1 MLGAS
6 LGGGVGRY
14 QGIHG
19 LIIDALQSVK
29 MVTATGDLIT
39 VSKTEEP
46 DLFWGLRGAGF
57 NFGIILEATYG
68 IHDLTNGGSVLNA
81 DFKFHPSDNQTYF
94 EIMESFGSNL
104 PAELSLWTIV
114 KIDDNHGVSSIP
126 QNISNKTCSNESAP
140 YSLLSRSTPSTSA
153 LRTPGSIYS
162 NPS

>member
-46 DLFWGLRGAGF
+46 DLFWGIRGAGF
-57 NFGIILEATYG
+57 NFGIMLEATYG
-68 IHDLTNGGSVLNA
+68 IHDLTNAGSVLNA
-81 DFKFHPSDNQTYF
+81 DFLFHPSDNQTYF
-94 EIMESFGSNL
+94 EAMASFGSNL
-104 PAELSLWTIV
+104 PAELSLYTLV
-114 KIDDNHGVSSIP
+114 KIDQEYGVSSIP
-126 QNISNKTCSNESAP
+126 QNISSRTCSNGSAP
-140 YSLLSRSTPSTSA
+140 RSLVSRSTPST
-153 LRTPGSIYS
+153 
-162 NPS
+162 

>member
-14 QGIHG
+14 QGLHG

-39 VSKTEEP
+39 ASKTEEP
-46 DLFWGLRGAGF
+46 DLFWGVRGAGF
-57 NFGIILEATYG
+57 NFGIVLEATYG

-94 EIMESFGSNL
+94 EIMESFGSL

-114 KIDDNHGVSSIP
+114 KIDEKYGVSSIQ
-126 QNISNKTCSNESAP
+126 QNMSNIKCSNKSAP
-140 YSLLSRSTPSTSA
+140 CSPLSRSTPSMSVP
-153 LRTPGSIYS
+153 RTPGSIFL